1 MVGEPKNLAS
11 IPFSWGAEYETS
23 HSAPTSLAVDASI
36 DDGSATGVVV
46 GFSDGRFAVYSF
58 DRRLSALALT
68 YSHAPSSNGIISAI
82 AYASPYVLTMTEAQ
96 LLSLYVFSCEPLK
109 PTSAHELC
117 ASAPRLLS
125 SLKSHT
131 AWPPLSLSIRASS
144 TNISASIAY
153 AMPTYLNGWSV
164 GLQELLLTVDGGI
177 IESRLASAEPQG
189 FHPLLVDIHKSNS
202 PSRSPPTRNPASGSQ
217 PRIETTTYPSKPTSL
232 CYTHPYLLAAHA
244 DNTLT
249 LYMVVSNAGE
259 LIIGPG
265 RRLWGHTSSVASAH
279 VGDRGKAVSVSK
291 RGNELRVWE
300 LEGGRAARA
309 SKKSLK
315 PSHDGT
321 EGSIQL
327 RPTPKAGDLEIPGQD
342 AKTHSRLHSEY
353 TTVTKDWVAFDEEKV
368 VVLREEQLGPQALVV
383 YDFT

>member
-1 MVGEPKNLAS
+1 
-11 IPFSWGAEYETS
+11 
-23 HSAPTSLAVDASI
+23 
-36 DDGSATGVVV
+36 
-46 GFSDGRFAVYSF
+46 
-58 DRRLSALALT
+58 
-68 YSHAPSSNGIISAI
+68 
-82 AYASPYVLTMTEAQ
+82 
-96 LLSLYVFSCEPLK
+96 
-109 PTSAHELC
+109 
-117 ASAPRLLS
+117 
-125 SLKSHT
+125 
-131 AWPPLSLSIRASS
+131 
-144 TNISASIAY
+144 
-153 AMPTYLNGWSV
+153 MPTYLTGWSV

-177 IESRLASAEPQG
+177 IESRLASPEPQG
-189 FHPLLVDIHKSNS
+189 FHSLLIDIDKSSS
-202 PSRSPPTRNPASGSQ
+202 PSRSPPTRNPTSMSQ
-217 PRIETTTYPSKPTSL
+217 PQIETTTYPSKPTSL

-259 LIIGPG
+259 LIVGPG

-309 SKKSLK
+309 FKKRLK
-315 PSHDGT
+315 LSHDGT
-321 EGSIQL
+321 DGSIQL
-327 RPTPKAGDLEIPGQD
+327 RPISKTGNLEIPGQD
-342 AKTHSRLHSEY
+342 AKTHSRLHSEC